1 MTKEYDPQNFEGFSA
16 ERDEEIRAIHS
27 ELERIM
33 SSTDYNEKKRLK
45 NVRLKT
51 TMPAI
56 RERALKINLMRN
68 MDELQELS
76 EKFAKVLFKVHKDE
90 VELGIVMDQRRQ
102 AASDYWKRLA
112 DGRVY
117 AGARQFLDLLDRDG
131 IDAES
136 LASLNAHETHQ
147 INSYI
152 QSVLLTKNPSR
163 KRP

>member
-1 MTKEYDPQNFEGFSA
+1 MTKEYDPQNFGRFSE
-16 ERDEEIRAIHS
+16 ERDEEIRAIHA
-27 ELERIM
+27 ELEKIM

-45 NVRLKT
+45 NIRLKT

-56 RERALKINLMRN
+56 RERVLKINLMRN

-152 QSVLLTKNPSR
+152 QSVLLNKNPSR
-163 KRP
+163 KRR